1 MVNVVMAMSKLE
13 SRLEGAN
20 DIEALAAPRGLRM
33 ICNIGAREIIL
44 EGDSLWTIEALKSSS
59 SLMRLKFC

>member
-1 MVNVVMAMSKLE
+1 MCIRKLE

-20 DIEALAAPRGLRM
+20 DIEALAAPRGHQM
-33 ICNIGAREIIL
+33 SCNIGAREIIL

-59 SLMRLKFC
+59 SLKRLKFC